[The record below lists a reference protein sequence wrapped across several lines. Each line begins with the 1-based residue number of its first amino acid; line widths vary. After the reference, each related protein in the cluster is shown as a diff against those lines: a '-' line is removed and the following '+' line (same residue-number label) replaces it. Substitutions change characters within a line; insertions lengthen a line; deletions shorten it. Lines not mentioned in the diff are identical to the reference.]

1 MNHKELISL
10 IQLRL
15 ANEAVSLPF
24 SGKMKYLD
32 GLKRAMKIL
41 KDEFTLSD
49 EDYLNTLDSD
59 L

>member
-1 MNHKELISL
+1 MTTKALLNL

-15 ANEAVSLPF
+15 ANEALSLPF

-32 GLKRAMKIL
+32 GLKRAMAII

-49 EDYLNTLDSD
+49 EDYFNTLDSE

>member
-1 MNHKELISL
+1 MTTKALLNL

-15 ANEAVSLPF
+15 ANEVLSLPF

-32 GLKRAMKIL
+32 GLKRAMGIL

-49 EDYLNTLDSD
+49 EDYFNTLDSE